1 MDQPGG
7 HVNRTLLDPE
17 VTYSAVWKSV
27 PSVRPLWEAKK
38 VQDCASGKRQPCQRQ
53 APCVSSRLSARV
65 TASQRPTGEAS
76 VAAPLWKDWAQNS
89 RATQH
94 EEQSQA
100 HSRLAAPLLP
110 CSGDQEAW
118 LSVPRP
124 HSSLGVCLQLSN
136 SLGPRRVGTSVT

>member
-1 MDQPGG
+1 M
-7 HVNRTLLDPE
+7 NRTLLDPE

-27 PSVRPLWEAKK
+27 PSVRPLWEAEK

-76 VAAPLWKDWAQNS
+76 VAAPSWKDWAQNS

-100 HSRLAAPLLP
+100 DPLLP
-110 CSGDQEAW
+110 CSGDQEAS

-124 HSSLGVCLQLSN
+124 HGSLGVCPQLSN